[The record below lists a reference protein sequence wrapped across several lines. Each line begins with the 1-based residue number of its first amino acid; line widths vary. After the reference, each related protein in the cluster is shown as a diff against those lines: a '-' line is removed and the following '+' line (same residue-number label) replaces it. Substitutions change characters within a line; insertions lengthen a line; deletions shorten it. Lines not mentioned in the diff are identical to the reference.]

1 MAIQQQDAG
10 RTGVAGARPKR
21 SWDLWNAVTGFITHK
36 PLGAA
41 GLFIIVVM
49 GIMATAGPWIT
60 FYDPIEWN
68 LADKKVA
75 PNFHWPPSEAHWLG
89 TDEMGRDLWTRM
101 MMGARVSL
109 LVGFA
114 SVAFGSGLGGVL
126 GIASGWFGGKV
137 DQSVQ
142 RLMDALMSI
151 PTLILAMAVTAALGA
166 SLFNIIVAIGI
177 VQIPRANR
185 VVRSQVL
192 AVKESQ
198 YVEGARAIGAGN
210 MRIMVQHIT
219 PQCVAPFLIIATSAL
234 GIAILTEASLS
245 FLGLGVQQPEPSWG
259 GMLSG
264 PARDHFVQAP
274 WMAIFPGLGLSLA
287 VYGFN
292 LFGDGLRDVLDPRLR
307 GTQ

>member
-1 MAIQQQDAG
+1 MWKS
-10 RTGVAGARPKR
+10 V
-21 SWDLWNAVTGFITHK
+21 SGFMSRK

-41 GLFIIVVM
+41 GVAIIVIMVVM
-49 GIMATAGPWIT
+49 AAATPIIT

-68 LADKKVA
+68 LSDKLES
-75 PNFHWPPSEAHWLG
+75 PSLTHWLG
-89 TDEMGRDLWTRM
+89 TDEMGRDLWSRM

-114 SVAFGSGLGGVL
+114 SVAFGSTLGGVV
-126 GIASGWFGGKV
+126 GIVSGWYGGKI
-137 DQSVQ
+137 DQVVQ
-142 RLMDALMSI
+142 RVMDALMSI
-151 PTLILAMAVTAALGA
+151 PTLILALAVTAALGQ
-166 SLFNIIVAIGI
+166 SLFNIILAVGL

-185 VVRSQVL
+185 VVRSQVM

-198 YVEGARAIGAGN
+198 YVEGARAIGASN
-210 MRIMVQHIT
+210 MRIMANHIT
-219 PQCVAPFLIIATSAL
+219 PQCVAPWLIIATGAL

-264 PARDHFVQAP
+264 SARDWFVMAP
-274 WMAIFPGLGLSLA
+274 WMAIWPGVGLSLA

-292 LFGDGLRDVLDPRLR
+292 LFGDAVRDVLDPRLR
-307 GTQ
+307 GT

>member
-1 MAIQQQDAG
+1 MAIQQSERLTSG
-10 RTGVAGARPKR
+10 KSG
-21 SWDLWNAVTGFITHK
+21 LAVWKSISGFMTRK

-41 GLFIIVVM
+41 GVAIIVVM
-49 GIMATAGPWIT
+49 VVMAAATPIIT

-68 LADKKVA
+68 LSDKLES
-75 PNFHWPPSEAHWLG
+75 PSLTHWLG
-89 TDEMGRDLWTRM
+89 TDEMGRDLWSRM

-114 SVAFGSGLGGVL
+114 SVAFGSTLGGVL
-126 GIASGWFGGKV
+126 GIVSGWYGGKI
-137 DQSVQ
+137 DQVVQ
-142 RLMDALMSI
+142 RVMDALMSI
-151 PTLILAMAVTAALGA
+151 PTLILALAVTAALGQ
-166 SLFNIIVAIGI
+166 SLFNIILAVGI

-185 VVRSQVL
+185 VVRSQVM

-198 YVEGARAIGAGN
+198 YVEGARAIGASN
-210 MRIMVQHIT
+210 LRIMANHIT
-219 PQCVAPFLIIATSAL
+219 PQCVAPWLIIATGAL

-264 PARDHFVQAP
+264 TARDYYAVQP
-274 WMAIFPGLGLSLA
+274 WLAVWPGLAISFA

-292 LFGDGLRDVLDPRLR
+292 LFGDALRDVLDPRLR
-307 GTQ
+307 GT